1 MRISLSISALSAT
14 LHCFP
19 FHLPIPIAAPTFGG
33 PKYSQRGVKPASG
46 HAGGPKRGQRNNKA
60 EDVPGPK

>member
-1 MRISLSISALSAT
+1 MSLSICALSAT
-14 LHCFP
+14 HRHFP
-19 FHLPIPIAAPTFGG
+19 FHLPIPIAAPTIGG
-33 PKYSQRGVKPASG
+33 TKYSQRGVKPAFG